1 MSKYLIVVSL
11 DHTSYIHVQH
21 GCRFEE
27 FELKEK
33 KWRRETSCGHLI
45 EFVGYAYN
53 FLAVAVFSWFY
64 CVPFLSSCWN
74 NYFWISRGLWVF
86 QFLMR
91 HVYPFNCSAYTIMDN
106 PFFLFC
112 NFAFPIYSIDN
123 IFVIMNNPCAPCGFY
138 CDSGTIAFLLV
149 LYTLEFTFNVS

>member
-53 FLAVAVFSWFY
+53 FLAVSVFS
-64 CVPFLSSCWN
+64 
-74 NYFWISRGLWVF
+74 
-86 QFLMR
+86 
-91 HVYPFNCSAYTIMDN
+91 
-106 PFFLFC
+106 
-112 NFAFPIYSIDN
+112 
-123 IFVIMNNPCAPCGFY
+123 
-138 CDSGTIAFLLV
+138 
-149 LYTLEFTFNVS
+149 

>member
-53 FLAVAVFSWFY
+53 FLAVAVFSWFN

-91 HVYPFNCSAYTIMDN
+91 HMCILLIAQHIQLWRTLFFCSAISRSQYIQLTI
-106 PFFLFC
+106 FLWLWIIRVPCVDF
-112 NFAFPIYSIDN
+112 I
-123 IFVIMNNPCAPCGFY
+123 VIAEQLHFY
-138 CDSGTIAFLLV
+138 WCCTP
-149 LYTLEFTFNVS
+149 